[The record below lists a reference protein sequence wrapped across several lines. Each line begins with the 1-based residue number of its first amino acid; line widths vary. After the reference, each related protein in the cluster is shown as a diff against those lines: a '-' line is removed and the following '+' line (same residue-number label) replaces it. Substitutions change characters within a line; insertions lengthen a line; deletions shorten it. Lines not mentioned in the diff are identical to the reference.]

1 MPTGFQKFANKALQE
16 GPISI
21 NGQQQGET
29 PESREVKK
37 FETVSRTGMESR
49 GGARARRIDEEETTI
64 QKEETQPVEKAA
76 EAAEV
81 QKPVEKLFQVTI
93 KIKPET
99 KEKLDWLK
107 FTQKKKFMELAEEAF
122 EDIYKKY
129 GGK

>member
-49 GGARARRIDEEETTI
+49 GGARARRIDEETTT

-81 QKPVEKLFQVTI
+81 QKPVEKLFQATI
-93 KIKPET
+93 CFSIDNHHRSQTATSET
-99 KEKLDWLK
+99 PHNLNIEQTIRCCNTGFD
-107 FTQKKKFMELAEEAF
+107 A
-122 EDIYKKY
+122 
-129 GGK
+129 

>member
-1 MPTGFQKFANKALQE
+1 M
-16 GPISI
+16 
-21 NGQQQGET
+21 
-29 PESREVKK
+29 KK

-64 QKEETQPVEKAA
+64 QKEETQQVEKAA

>member
-1 MPTGFQKFANKALQE
+1 MNAEITINIALLQIQAMGSKNQNME
-16 GPISI
+16 KGLECCRRAKQLGADICVF
-21 NGQQQGET
+21 
-29 PESREVKK
+29 PEMWNDGYQIPEN
-37 FETVSRTGMESR
+37 T
-49 GGARARRIDEEETTI
+49 EEL
-64 QKEETQPVEKAA
+64 
-76 EAAEV
+76 
-81 QKPVEKLFQVTI
+81 EKLFQVTI

>member
-37 FETVSRTGMESR
+37 FETVSRTGTESR
-49 GGARARRIDEEETTI
+49 GGARARRIDEESI
-64 QKEETQPVEKAA
+64 PQKEQANQPA
-76 EAAEV
+76 EAAAESSEV
-81 QKPVEKLFQVTI
+81 LKLFQVTI
-93 KIKPET
+93 KIRPAT

>member
-1 MPTGFQKFANKALQE
+1 
-16 GPISI
+16 
-21 NGQQQGET
+21 
-29 PESREVKK
+29 
-37 FETVSRTGMESR
+37 MESR
-49 GGARARRIDEEETTI
+49 GGARARRIDEETTI
-64 QKEETQPVEKAA
+64 QKEETQQVEKAA